1 MSETTLTRT
10 TLAQPAYTDDAVFA
24 DDLEHVFARN
34 WTFAGHTCE
43 LGPGD
48 WFRRTLGRDQVI
60 VVRDQDGTLHAHHDV
75 CAHRGSRLTTAECG
89 TAKAF
94 VCPYH
99 QWVYGLDGRLR
110 SARLMGENFPT
121 NTVKLAPVAVREVA
135 GLVFL
140 RLADSG
146 APDSSMDA
154 FAEAAE
160 RRLVPHGLADARIV
174 ARDSYRVAANWKT
187 LVENNRECYHCRGSH
202 PEFSLSNF
210 EQGTHGDVR
219 ANPRYDEALDLARAR
234 WAARGLDPD
243 DVSFPD
249 DAWFRFAR
257 LPLREGFATETLDGR
272 LVAPTM
278 GTLPDAEV
286 GSLRVV
292 GLPNLW
298 AHANADYA
306 MTTRLTPIDAGTTDV
321 EVCFLVRADARLSD
335 ADVEALTAVWRATSQ
350 QDWELCEA
358 NYAGIASRGYR
369 PGPLSPVVEASVAA
383 FLDWYTGQLPVAQAS

>member
-1 MSETTLTRT
+1 MSETTLCRT

-60 VVRDQDGTLHAHHDV
+60 VVRDHDGTLHAHHDV
-75 CAHRGSRLTTAECG
+75 CAHRGSRLTTAGCG

-110 SARLMGENFPT
+110 SARLMGDGFRT
-121 NTVKLAPVAVREVA
+121 SDVRLAPVAVREVA

-140 RLADSG
+140 RLEGEDPSI
-146 APDSSMDA
+146 DA
-154 FAEAAE
+154 FAAAAE
-160 RRLVPHGLADARIV
+160 HRLVPHGLADARIV

-219 ANPRYDEALDLARAR
+219 ADPRYDEALTLARQR
-234 WAARGLDPD
+234 WAARGLAPE

-249 DAWFRFAR
+249 DAWFRLAR
-257 LPLREGFATETLDGR
+257 LPLKEGFITETLDGR

-321 EVCFLVRADARLSD
+321 EVCFLVRADARPAD
-335 ADVEALTAVWRATSQ
+335 ADVDAITAVWRATSE
-350 QDWELCEA
+350 QDWALCEA

-383 FLDWYTGQLPVAQAS
+383 FLDWYTAQLPMARAS

>member
-1 MSETTLTRT
+1 MSERTLP
-10 TLAQPAYTDDAVFA
+10 QPYYTDDAVFA

-60 VVRDQDGTLHAHHDV
+60 VVRDHDGTLHAHHDV

-121 NTVKLAPVAVREVA
+121 TSVKLAPVAVREVA

-154 FAEAAE
+154 FAAAAE
-160 RRLVPHGLADARIV
+160 SRLVPHGLADARIV

-219 ANPRYDEALDLARAR
+219 ANPRYDEALTLARAR

-249 DAWFRFAR
+249 DAWFRLAR
-257 LPLREGFATETLDGR
+257 LPLKEGFATETLDGR

-278 GTLPDAEV
+278 GVLPDAEV

-306 MTTRLTPIDAGTTDV
+306 MTTRLTPVDAGTTDV
-321 EVCFLVRADARLSD
+321 EVCFLVRADARLDD
-335 ADVEALTAVWRATSQ
+335 ADVEALTAVWRATSE

-383 FLDWYTGQLPVAQAS
+383 FLDWYTGQLPVARAS